1 MMSSKKNRTSSVVTR
16 SPSDHFMPRRRV
28 KVQEVPSSLIDQSSY
43 TPGRVSTPTRLAWW
57 TLGLGSIS
65 TSSALAVWRMI
76 GSQVGSRLVVLSV
89 PP

>member
-1 MMSSKKNRTSSVVTR
+1 MVTG
-16 SPSDHFMPRRRV
+16 SPSDHFMPRRSV
-28 KVQEVPSSLIDQSSY
+28 KVQEVRSSLIDQSSY

-57 TLGLGSIS
+57 TVGLGSIS

-76 GSQVGSRLVVLSV
+76 GSQVGLKLVVLSV